1 MKEELKI
8 FQEGIAYTFKDERL
22 LEEVFIHTSF
32 LNERGGEGLRSNERL
47 EFLGD
52 AVLSTV
58 ISHIIM
64 ERFPQKNEGD
74 LSRLRARLVSEVT
87 FSSLAREMK
96 LGDYLLLGKGEV
108 LDGGREKPSLLA
120 DTFEAL
126 IAALYLDGGF
136 GRVFDFIAE
145 RFDAMLD
152 GLSVEMMSRDFKTL
166 LQEYTQGH
174 YKVVPEYTIVEES
187 GRDHERSFTVHVLIK
202 GERCGEGIGRSKKE
216 AQQRAAREALESY
229 EGVSGAVKG

>member
-1 MKEELKI
+1 
-8 FQEGIAYTFKDERL
+8 
-22 LEEVFIHTSF
+22 SF

-58 ISHIIM
+58 VSHIMM
-64 ERFPQKNEGD
+64 ERFPKKNEGD

-87 FSSLAREMK
+87 LSSLAREMR
-96 LGDYLLLGKGEV
+96 LGDYLLLGKGEI
-108 LDGGREKPSLLA
+108 LDGGREKSSLLA

-126 IAALYLDGGF
+126 IAAIYLDGGF

-145 RFDAMLD
+145 RFDTMLN
-152 GLSVEMMSRDFKTL
+152 GLSVETESRDYKTL

-174 YKVVPEYTIVEES
+174 FRVVPEYRVVDEY
-187 GRDHERSFTVHVLIK
+187 GPDHERRFTVHVLIK
-202 GERCGEGIGRSKKE
+202 GERCGEGVGRSKKE
-216 AQQRAAREALESY
+216 AQQRAAREALERY
-229 EGVSGAVKG
+229 EGVSGAAKG

>member
-1 MKEELKI
+1 MAMSEELAQ

-22 LEEVFIHTSF
+22 LEEVFVHTSF

-58 ISHIIM
+58 ISHIMM
-64 ERFPQKNEGD
+64 ERFPQKNEGE

-96 LGDYLLLGKGEV
+96 LGDYLLLGKGEI

-145 RFDAMLD
+145 RFDTMLD
-152 GLSVEMMSRDFKTL
+152 CLSEEAMTQDYKTL

-174 YKVVPEYTIVEES
+174 YRVVPEYTVVEER
-187 GRDHERSFTVHVLIK
+187 GPDHERLFTVHVLIK
-202 GERCGEGIGRSKKE
+202 GDCCGEGVGRSKKE
-216 AQQRAAREALESY
+216 AQQRAAREALERY
-229 EGVSGAVKG
+229 EG